1 MAQFEEKEIIGSETL
16 GEKLARARTEQEI
29 TLEKAAE
36 DTRIKKEYI
45 IFLERGEYNKL
56 PGLLFIENYLKTY
69 TNYLHLS
76 WARVKKMYEQEKVLY
91 KEPVKPGKSALH
103 IKRALNV
110 PKLVYVLVVA
120 LMVVVIF
127 SYLGF
132 EISNIVEPPSLTVN
146 LPDNYVVD
154 DRSIQLI
161 GQTDEEATISINSQ
175 MINVDESGG
184 FKEVISLQE
193 GINTI
198 KIVAKK
204 KHSKENVIIKQ
215 VKVPSK
221 ELSTD

>member
-1 MAQFEEKEIIGSETL
+1 MTQFEEKEIIGSETL
-16 GEKLARARTEQEI
+16 GEKLYRAREEQEI

-36 DTRIKKEYI
+36 DTRVKKEYL
-45 IFLERGEYNKL
+45 IFLEKGEYNKL

-76 WARVKKMYEQEKVLY
+76 WPRVKKMYEQEKILY
-91 KEPVKPGKSALH
+91 KAPATPGKSALH

-110 PKLVYVLVVA
+110 PKLIYVLVIA
-120 LMVVVIF
+120 LVIVVIF

-146 LPDNYVVD
+146 LPDNYVID

-161 GQTDEEATISINSQ
+161 GQTDEEAIITINSQ

-198 KIVAKK
+198 QIIAKK
-204 KHSKENVIIKQ
+204 KHSKENVIIRQ
-215 VKVPSK
+215 IKVQSK